1 MKSST
6 NPKQVKIEN
15 TFKGIIEK
23 GTPIA
28 QIFPFKREDW
38 TSEEKMYTQEE
49 ILERH
54 NFQANKFRVPE
65 GGAYKKKVWSRKRY
79 D

>member
-1 MKSST
+1 M
-6 NPKQVKIEN
+6 I
-15 TFKGIIEK
+15 
-23 GTPIA
+23 
-28 QIFPFKREDW
+28 PFKREDW

-65 GGAYKKKVWSRKRY
+65 GGAYKKRY
-79 D
+79 GQERGMTSDY